1 MPFDLQMNQPP
12 LNLEYLPIWSVII
25 HKEDAQVKSFF
36 SMFMKHVEPVIENE
50 IKAINLFWI
59 QAKGTNLKVEERAC
73 VVDVVALVVDVV
85 VPGRCF
91 CFV

>member
-1 MPFDLQMNQPP
+1 MPFGLEIHQPSICPYGLLYYTKQM
-12 LNLEYLPIWSVII
+12 LKW
-25 HKEDAQVKSFF
+25 SFF
-36 SMFMKHVEPVIENE
+36 LSMFMKHVEPVIENE

-59 QAKGTNLKVEERAC
+59 QAKIIHLKVEETAC
-73 VVDVVALVVDVV
+73 VVDVVAVVVDVV

>member
-1 MPFDLQMNQPP
+1 MLK
-12 LNLEYLPIWSVII
+12 WSL
-25 HKEDAQVKSFF
+25 F
-36 SMFMKHVEPVIENE
+36 SPCLWNMFEPVIENE

-59 QAKGTNLKVEERAC
+59 QAKGTHLKVEERAC

>member
-50 IKAINLFWI
+50 IKQLTYFEFKPNE
-59 QAKGTNLKVEERAC
+59 TNLKVEERAC
-73 VVDVVALVVDVV
+73 
-85 VPGRCF
+85 GG
-91 CFV
+91 